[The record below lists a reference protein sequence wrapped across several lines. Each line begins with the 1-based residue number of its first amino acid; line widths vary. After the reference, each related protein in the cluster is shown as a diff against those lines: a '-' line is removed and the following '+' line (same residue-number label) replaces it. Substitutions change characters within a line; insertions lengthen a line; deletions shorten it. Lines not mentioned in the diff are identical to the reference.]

1 MDRNTIKIM
10 TLGDSITQAENGQ
23 NSYRKELWEQLT
35 VAGYNVDFVGS
46 ENRNKDNNNFEDGS
60 FNPDHE
66 GHWGWRIDEIINGR
80 GGEGK
85 LSDWLTGYTP
95 DVVLIHL
102 GSNDAI
108 QNNSAITSV
117 EELNQVIDILRQD
130 NEDVTIFLSQLIPAV
145 DGGFNSRIQDLNN
158 RIPGIVAD
166 KNQAN
171 SPVIL
176 VDQSSGFNANTDTY
190 DGVHPNDA
198 GEAKM
203 AQKWFNA
210 LKDYLDPVDVNPVE
224 NNNPQAIDDS
234 ATTNEDAQTSINVLA
249 NDSDEDGDNLTV
261 SSVNSGNNGTT
272 AIVDN
277 QIV

>member
-1 MDRNTIKIM
+1 MNQNTIKIV

-23 NSYRKELWEQLT
+23 NSYRKALWEQLT

-46 ENRNKDNNNFEDGS
+46 ENKNKDNNNFEDRN
-60 FNPDHE
+60 FDPDHE

-95 DVVLIHL
+95 DVALIHL

-108 QNNSAITSV
+108 QNNSTITSV
-117 EELNQVIDILRQD
+117 DELNQVIDILRQD
-130 NEDVTIFLSQLIPAV
+130 NSNITIFLSQLIPTTNS
-145 DGGFNSRIQDLNN
+145 GTNSRIDDLNQ

-190 DGVHPNDA
+190 DGVHPNDV

-203 AQKWFNA
+203 AQKWFDA
-210 LKDYLDPVDVNPVE
+210 LKIYFDDIDINPPI
-224 NNNPQAIDDS
+224 NNLEAIDDS
-234 ATTNEDAQTSINVLA
+234 SNTNEDTQVSINVLA
-249 NDSDEDGDNLTV
+249 NDGDGDNLTIT
-261 SSVNSGNNGTT
+261 SVGSGT
-272 AIVDN
+272 
-277 QIV
+277 